1 MKLKLELFRYGTL
14 VFGRVLEQA
23 EELRQNESQK
33 VRVLAKTNDFSI
45 VSDVWPSLFTNRLS
59 ARGVLK
65 DHDNKIFGHFYGSE
79 EEAKEV
85 CRTIKELVAEINSD
99 TDADLGGIVRVM

>member
-23 EELRQNESQK
+23 EELRDCAS
-33 VRVLAKTNDFSI
+33 VAKKGSFEIMSFDRPMLGANTLYILGSAKDCDDTIFHFS
-45 VSDVWPSLFTNRLS
+45 
-59 ARGVLK
+59 
-65 DHDNKIFGHFYGSE
+65 YGSE
-79 EEAKEV
+79 ERAKGICEI
-85 CRTIKELVAEINSD
+85 IKELVAEINSD

>member
-23 EELRQNESQK
+23 EELRSQE
-33 VRVLAKTNDFSI
+33 KTVINKKGDFEI
-45 VSDVWPSLFTNRLS
+45 VSCSCAPALCQRALYVRGSSYEYDNIIFYVEYYNDNR
-59 ARGVLK
+59 A
-65 DHDNKIFGHFYGSE
+65 
-79 EEAKEV
+79 AEV
-85 CRTIKELVAEINSD
+85 CETIKELVAEINSD